1 MQFSCCGRENS
12 SSTQL
17 AHTQLRGRSR
27 SRKETLL
34 VEPVTIGISCLMVL
48 VCSCRR
54 AKGSPFQRAESD
66 WQAHRHLHRGLV
78 LSTEG
83 RRTRLGAECPL
94 LEKENFSPVWNQEMQ
109 NTPSCYGHHLELEMV
124 RLWSSQLLCG
134 APGMLC
140 LKTVAFLYLTALTW
154 LTPDKPTL
162 NVLSLRGGGGFS
174 PSGLLNSS
182 VVLGSVAQHT
192 KVSSMYKAPVRI
204 LLVFFSFYFETYLG
218 VLERELQ
225 FAVRLKTKPKHLS

>member
-1 MQFSCCGRENS
+1 MIKLWKKAVVNNDCAYISPNKKISSTSPREADRPPTFYISSLSDEWYCSVNGNVCSVYLHCIQMQFSCCGRENS

-124 RLWSSQLLCG
+124 RLWSSQLLCEPL
-134 APGMLC
+134 ACYAWKQL
-140 LKTVAFLYLTALTW
+140 LFFIWQLLLDWRLTNL
-154 LTPDKPTL
+154 P
-162 NVLSLRGGGGFS
+162 
-174 PSGLLNSS
+174 
-182 VVLGSVAQHT
+182 
-192 KVSSMYKAPVRI
+192 
-204 LLVFFSFYFETYLG
+204 
-218 VLERELQ
+218 
-225 FAVRLKTKPKHLS
+225 

>member
-34 VEPVTIGISCLMVL
+34 VEPVTVGISCLMVL

-94 LEKENFSPVWNQEMQ
+94 LEKELFTSLKSRNAE
-109 NTPSCYGHHLELEMV
+109 H
-124 RLWSSQLLCG
+124 SQLLWTSLG
-134 APGMLC
+134 AGDGQALKFPTSVWAPGMLC

-182 VVLGSVAQHT
+182 VVLGAVAQHT